1 MPIAAHHNH
10 LMTNA
15 KPAAF
20 CTIDRTPYSARDI
33 RDLNRAA
40 KLLSKHGALSVE
52 RLAKLSGMWTL
63 GAAWAFFHI
72 GATLTSSGLYTW

>member
-1 MPIAAHHNH
+1 MS
-10 LMTNA
+10 

-40 KLLSKHGALSVE
+40 KLLAKHGALSPE
-52 RLAKLSGMWTL
+52 RLAKITRQSTLSASWCL
-63 GAAWAFFHI
+63 FHI
-72 GATLTSSGLYTW
+72 GAVWTAAGLFVWP